1 MGKFLLKFFIILTV
15 LLFSI
20 IIYLAYFGIETDR
33 FDKLI
38 KQKANETNNYA
49 KLDFNKTKI
58 HLNIRKLNIFI
69 KLQDPKILL
78 KGNVINLSKVNIVL
92 SAKSLYKPKVILRN
106 AEIAFE
112 KNSINDLSKITN
124 IFFPKFVNKKIK
136 KIFKKGTIEGTF
148 KIPFSK
154 NGKYMNSYIFAG
166 KILNADININNDFKF
181 KNLTSSINYEK
192 YPLEKIE
199 ELRLVVNKGMILN
212 LNLSNSQLKVKFK
225 NKKKIVEANIETKG
239 KLDFENIKK
248 ISLLSS
254 IKTDNFANISVNSN
268 LKTKINFVI
277 NDKFKLTNK
286 KYQVKGKINTLDIE
300 LKDDQFLKKFIPT
313 FKKNIKF
320 KNSTID
326 FNYLNQEINN
336 QNIKLEGFIKLN
348 KKFEKIKIDQSYN
361 KKNKEFSIKLITNSN
376 DSEIFLPIINYNKKI
391 GTNAKLDTH
400 IKFVTNKYL
409 LIEKFDFSADKNKIL
424 LDKIKLNKNF
434 EISNFKKIEVK
445 TYNNREEKNNDFKV
459 VNSDKINVSGE
470 VFDAEPLLKSLYKK
484 NKSSKKTFSK
494 NFNSNIIVKFKKTLT
509 GTFDIISDFSMV
521 AEIQKGSYEKFVLKG
536 NYSRN
541 DKLEMSLYKID
552 KDTKTLQVISDRA
565 KPFVNS
571 FDFVKGFEGGKLIY
585 DSTIFKNSSKS
596 NLLITD
602 FKVSKVPALAQLL
615 TLASLQG
622 IADTLSGDGIRF
634 ELFEMQTNSADNVLN
649 IEDALAMGPA
659 VSILLDGYVDKGKV
673 VSLRGTLVPAT
684 KLNSIIASI
693 PLVGDILVGKKTGEG
708 VVGVSFK
715 MKGPPRDIKTTVNP
729 IKTLTPRF
737 IVRAIEKIKKNNKD
751 KIK

>member
-254 IKTDNFANISVNSN
+254 IKTDNFANINVNSN

-484 NKSSKKTFSK
+484 NKNNKKMFSK

-509 GTFDIISDFSMV
+509 GTFDIISDFSMI

-536 NYSRN
+536 NYSDN
-541 DKLEMSLYKID
+541 DKLEMSLYKVD

-565 KPFVNS
+565 KPFVSS
-571 FDFVKGFEGGKLIY
+571 FDFIKGFEGGKLIY
-585 DSTIFKNSSKS
+585 DSTISKNSSKS

>member
-154 NGKYMNSYIFAG
+154 NGKYMNSYIFVG